1 VFNRIVLDTD
11 FPTNKILPT
20 LLISNSFIETSWLR
34 LCFFALP
41 SVADLTLSLRQTDKA
56 AVQRNQ
62 VSKQVIY
69 ET

>member
-1 VFNRIVLDTD
+1 MFNRIVLDTD

-34 LCFFALP
+34 LWFFALP